1 MKSLSLRTLIT
12 FSVLSLGL
20 TSFLPAQAVEVF
32 FERDQKV
39 PLVYVSVAFRA
50 GATQDPEKL
59 QGISQFTTELMLRGT
74 KSRSRERLDL
84 DLDQMGAHLAV
95 EVRAEYLVFQGAV
108 LSRELNGFLELLME
122 VLTQPAF
129 SEGEIQ
135 KLKSELKSGL
145 LDEQSKD
152 ARVAAKQFARFFF
165 DGHPYGWAINGT
177 QTSLSR
183 IKKPD
188 ILAQYEKIIQSNH
201 AVVIGSGD
209 AEQVIFE
216 KWASEFGQLR
226 NGGSA
231 ITQLTKPSLTKSR
244 RLLLIDKPER
254 TQSRILIG
262 QLGGK
267 MQDPNYYSLT
277 LANQAIGGG
286 TLGRFYFEIREKR
299 GWSYGAYSSFRYGSQ
314 PRYWIMNYEPATKD
328 TLSSLKFSLELIEEI
343 KKNGIT
349 EAEFQQAKQTL
360 INNAGFAYNTPQKRV
375 DNRLLEKM
383 LSLPNDFFKDT
394 SSHLT
399 PLTREAV
406 NKELAAFLTPDT
418 LAIGVLGSLKD
429 QSDELIKAARVDP
442 KNAYIQ
448 SYLDEDQ
455 KPKNLTSGSKSKPN

>member
-152 ARVAAKQFARFFF
+152 ARVAAKQFARLTAHKPVFLESRSPTFW
-165 DGHPYGWAINGT
+165 HSTKKSYRVTTPW
-177 QTSLSR
+177 SLAR
-183 IKKPD
+183 
-188 ILAQYEKIIQSNH
+188 A
-201 AVVIGSGD
+201 
-209 AEQVIFE
+209 
-216 KWASEFGQLR
+216 
-226 NGGSA
+226 
-231 ITQLTKPSLTKSR
+231 TPSKSF
-244 RLLLIDKPER
+244 L
-254 TQSRILIG
+254 
-262 QLGGK
+262 
-267 MQDPNYYSLT
+267 
-277 LANQAIGGG
+277 
-286 TLGRFYFEIREKR
+286 
-299 GWSYGAYSSFRYGSQ
+299 
-314 PRYWIMNYEPATKD
+314 
-328 TLSSLKFSLELIEEI
+328 
-343 KKNGIT
+343 KNG
-349 EAEFQQAKQTL
+349 
-360 INNAGFAYNTPQKRV
+360 RV
-375 DNRLLEKM
+375 
-383 LSLPNDFFKDT
+383 
-394 SSHLT
+394 SS
-399 PLTREAV
+399 A
-406 NKELAAFLTPDT
+406 N
-418 LAIGVLGSLKD
+418 
-429 QSDELIKAARVDP
+429 
-442 KNAYIQ
+442 
-448 SYLDEDQ
+448 
-455 KPKNLTSGSKSKPN
+455 